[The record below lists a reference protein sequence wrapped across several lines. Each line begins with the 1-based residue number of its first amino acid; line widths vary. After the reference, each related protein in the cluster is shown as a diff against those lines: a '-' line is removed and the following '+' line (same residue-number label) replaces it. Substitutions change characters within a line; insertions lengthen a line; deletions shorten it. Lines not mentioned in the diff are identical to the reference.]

1 MTSYITSTPPDCL
14 VLKLEEM
21 DSDLHKLDTNVYI
34 LYDQNEEKYVVR
46 GRRGSSA
53 HTYSFDCKCACE
65 LTDFLAYLV
74 CNNNKVNE
82 ILYNYQNLPATSD
95 EITFQFLQENEDRK
109 YEISGYNDVKL
120 KKKNLFKNLKML
132 RNVFNYY
139 N

>member
-1 MTSYITSTPPDCL
+1 MSSYITPSDCL
-14 VLKLEEM
+14 VLKLEEI
-21 DSDLHKLDTNVYI
+21 DSDLDKLDTTIYI

-46 GRRGSSA
+46 GRRGSST

-74 CNNNKVNE
+74 CKNNKVNE
-82 ILYNYQNLPATSD
+82 ILYNYKNLPLTSD
-95 EITFQFLQENEDRK
+95 EITFQFLQENESSK
-109 YEISGYNDVKL
+109 YEISGYDNLKL

-132 RNVFNYY
+132 QNVFNYC